1 MISSNP
7 EWNDF
12 VLSHRWAVLTTL
24 RAEGSPVSSVVAY
37 AVDGDELV
45 VSTRKPTFK
54 CVSARRDGRVNL
66 CVLSNQEPFNYVAV
80 EGRCK
85 VEHEELVRSTRLI
98 FRNIEGTGYDEPED
112 LQGWLDEEQRV
123 IFRISPQRVYG
134 VIR

>member
-7 EWNDF
+7 EWNGF
-12 VLSHRWAVLTTL
+12 VHSHRWAVLTTL
-24 RAEGSPVSSVVAY
+24 RADGGPVSSVVAY

-45 VSTRKPTFK
+45 VSTRKPSFK
-54 CVSARRDGRVNL
+54 RVSAERNGRVNL
-66 CVLSNQEPFNYVAV
+66 CVLSNEEPFNFVAV

-85 VEHEELVRSTRLI
+85 VEHEDLVQATKLI

-112 LQGWLDEEQRV
+112 LQGWLDADQRV
-123 IFRISPQRVYG
+123 IFRIKPQRVYG

>member
-7 EWNDF
+7 EWHDF
-12 VLSHRWAVLTTL
+12 IHSHRWAVLTTL
-24 RAEGSPVSSVVAY
+24 RAAGSPVSSVVAY

-54 CVSARRDGRVNL
+54 CVSAERDSRVNL
-66 CVLSNQEPFNYVAV
+66 CVLSNQEPFNFVAI
-80 EGRCK
+80 EGQCK
-85 VEHEELVRSTRLI
+85 VEHRGLVPSTKLI

-112 LQGWLDEEQRV
+112 LQGWLDEDQRV

>member
-1 MISSNP
+1 MISSNR

-24 RAEGSPVSSVVAY
+24 RAKGSPVNSVVAY

-54 CVSARRDGRVNL
+54 CISARRDGRVNL
-66 CVLSNQEPFNYVAV
+66 CVLSNREPFNYVAV

-85 VEHEELVRSTRLI
+85 VEQEELVRSTRLI

-123 IFRISPQRVYG
+123 ILRISPQRVYG